1 MCRYFNCC
9 PSVHFWKR
17 LFIEIS
23 TKSGSLKVNFF
34 AFRLFFNKFSL
45 LLLNKHLQIMEE
57 KIDFAKVPYQY
68 SMCLNRQ
75 CPQAGTCLRQ
85 LTEQSVPE
93 NIEHWII
100 ISPKYL
106 STVKGGCP
114 HYRSSTK
121 VRYAQGFIGILEN
134 LRYPTPN
141 ELFRTQNLLSCP

>member
-1 MCRYFNCC
+1 
-9 PSVHFWKR
+9 
-17 LFIEIS
+17 
-23 TKSGSLKVNFF
+23 
-34 AFRLFFNKFSL
+34 
-45 LLLNKHLQIMEE
+45 MEE

-114 HYRSSTK
+114 HTVPVQKYDTPKDSS
-121 VRYAQGFIGILEN
+121 E
-134 LRYPTPN
+134 
-141 ELFRTQNLLSCP
+141 S

>member
-1 MCRYFNCC
+1 
-9 PSVHFWKR
+9 
-17 LFIEIS
+17 
-23 TKSGSLKVNFF
+23 
-34 AFRLFFNKFSL
+34 
-45 LLLNKHLQIMEE
+45 MEE

-114 HYRSSTK
+114 PLPFQYKSTI
-121 VRYAQGFIGILEN
+121 RPRIHRN
-134 LRYPTPN
+134 LREST
-141 ELFRTQNLLSCP
+141 L